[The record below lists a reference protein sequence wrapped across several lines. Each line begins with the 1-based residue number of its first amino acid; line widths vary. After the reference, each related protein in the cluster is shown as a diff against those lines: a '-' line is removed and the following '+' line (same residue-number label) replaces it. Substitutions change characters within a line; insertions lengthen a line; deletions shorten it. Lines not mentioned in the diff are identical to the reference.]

1 MKYLFIILFI
11 LFSSSLF
18 AQKLMLFGG
27 ENHDVY
33 LGCLTC
39 TQYHSESVWNESG
52 IYGTKFNNLS
62 IWSEFSDF
70 GNEFSHLSPWNEY
83 ATAPPKIIDENGVFI
98 GYFTRNPYYKQRT
111 EDEFF
116 IYVLNNFRYISEN
129 FSKFVEGLYF

>member
-1 MKYLFIILFI
+1 MKFLLIIIFI
-11 LFSSSLF
+11 LFSSSVF

-39 TQYHSESVWNESG
+39 TQYHTESVWNENG
-52 IYGTKFNNLS
+52 VYGTKFNNLS
-62 IWSEFSDF
+62 IWSEFSEF

-83 ATAPPKIIDENGVFI
+83 GTTPPKILDENGSFY
-98 GYFTRNPYYKQRT
+98 GYFTRNPYIKQRT

-116 IYVLNNFRYISEN
+116 IYVLDNFRYISEN
-129 FSKFVEGLYF
+129 FSKFVEDLYF

>member
-1 MKYLFIILFI
+1 MKSFLIILFL

-52 IYGTKFNNLS
+52 IYGTKLNNLS

-70 GNEFSHLSPWNEY
+70 GNEFSNLSPWNEY
-83 ATAPPKIIDENGVFI
+83 GTAPPKIIDENGGFY
-98 GYFTRNPYYKQRT
+98 GYFTRNPYFNQRT

-116 IYVLNNFRYISEN
+116 LYVLNNFRYISEN
-129 FSKFVEGLYF
+129 FSKFVAGLYF